1 MTREEMARLLAKI
14 QLGDNRQVTA
24 LVLQDWME
32 TLGHLNYED
41 AYRAV
46 VEHRRE
52 STDYLMPA
60 HITQRVRRYQRERD
74 MRARPLA
81 IERRPV
87 TLDRDEYEKQVAWFI
102 NHPGATVDDYEARK
116 ENDHA

>member
-1 MTREEMARLLAKI
+1 MTTEEMARLLAKI

-32 TLGHLNYED
+32 TLGHLRYED

-60 HITQRVRRYQRERD
+60 HITQRVRRYQRERE
-74 MRARPLA
+74 MRERPLA
-81 IERRPV
+81 LEQRPI
-87 TLDRDEYEKQVAWFI
+87 TLDRAEYEKQVRWFI
-102 NHPGATVDDYEARK
+102 DHPDSTVDDYEARK
-116 ENDHA
+116 ETA